1 MSDVSTKRHGSGP
14 ARSTISWFTAA
25 CVLVSNIIGGG
36 IFTTTGFMARD
47 LGDPILIVSLW
58 VVGGLLAMTAAM
70 SYSELPAAMPRAG
83 GDYIYLRQAY
93 GPFIGFLSGWT
104 SFTVGFGAGIAA
116 ASVSFAS
123 YALRVIP
130 LADDNSLASKTVA
143 LVLVWIMTAVHAAGT
158 GAGGRLQRVLTTT
171 KVLAIVLFI
180 FVGFLF
186 GHGNWDHLSE
196 QNPHTN
202 PGIGPLMVALIFVL
216 YTYLGWNV
224 VGYIAG
230 EIADPRRTIPR
241 IVIVG
246 TAFVAVLYMSLNL
259 VYLYALPVSV
269 LAQPPILPVAEKAA
283 AALWGPASAQF
294 VAALL
299 CVSIAGGVSAMV
311 WAGPRVYWAMA
322 ADGIFPSFFKALTP
336 ITGVPVRAIILQGAW
351 TSILILTGTFE
362 QLVIFS
368 GFVLSV
374 FTALTLGAVIVLRR
388 RQPATVRSYRTPLY
402 PLLPCVPIAV
412 LALIIGYSVIHRPLE
427 SALGTVIVL
436 SGIPCYVMWSKR
448 EQGRSVDAP

>member
-1 MSDVSTKRHGSGP
+1 MSTMRHGKGP
-14 ARSTISWFTAA
+14 ARSTIGWFTAT

-58 VVGGLLAMTAAM
+58 IVGGLLAIAAAM

-83 GDYIYLRQAY
+83 GDYVYLRQAY
-93 GPFIGFLSGWT
+93 GSFIGFLSGWT

-123 YALRVIP
+123 YALRVVP
-130 LADDNSLASKTVA
+130 LANDNSLASKIIA
-143 LVLVWIMTAVHAAGT
+143 LVLVWMMTVVHAAGT

-171 KVLAIVLFI
+171 KVLGIVLFI
-180 FVGFLF
+180 FVGFLV
-186 GHGNWDHLSE
+186 GHGSWDHLSE

-202 PGIGPLMVALIFVL
+202 PGIGPLMIALIFVL

-230 EIADPRRTIPR
+230 EIADPQRTIPR

-246 TAFVAVLYMSLNL
+246 TAFVAMLYVSLNL
-259 VYLYALPVSV
+259 VYLYALPASV

-283 AALWGPASAQF
+283 AALWGPASAQLI
-294 VAALL
+294 AALL
-299 CVSIAGGVSAMV
+299 CLSIAGGVSAMV

-336 ITGVPVRAIILQGAW
+336 TTGVPVRAIVLQSAW

-374 FTALTLGAVIVLRR
+374 FTALTLGAVIILKRR
-388 RQPATVRSYRTPLY
+388 EPALPRPYQTPLY
-402 PLLPCVPIAV
+402 PILPCVPIV
-412 LALIIGYSVIHRPLE
+412 ILALIIGYSLVHRPLE

-436 SGIPCYVMWSKR
+436 SGIPCYVMWRKR
-448 EQGRSVDAP
+448 IP

>member
-1 MSDVSTKRHGSGP
+1 MSTMRHGNGP
-14 ARSTISWFTAA
+14 ARSTIGWFTAA

-58 VVGGLLAMTAAM
+58 VVGGLLAMAAAV
-70 SYSELPAAMPRAG
+70 SYSELPASMPRAG
-83 GDYIYLRQAY
+83 GDYIYLRRAY

-130 LADDNSLASKTVA
+130 LTNDNSLASKLVA
-143 LVLVWIMTAVHAAGT
+143 LVLVWVMTAVHAAGT

-230 EIADPRRTIPR
+230 EIADPQRTIPR

-269 LAQPPILPVAEKAA
+269 LGQPPILPVAEKAA

-336 ITGVPVRAIILQGAW
+336 ITGVPVRAIVLQGAW

-374 FTALTLGAVIVLRR
+374 FTALTLGAVIVLRQ

-412 LALIIGYSVIHRPLE
+412 LVLIIGYSVIHRPLE

-436 SGIPCYVMWSKR
+436 SGIPCYVLWSKR

>member
-1 MSDVSTKRHGSGP
+1 MSDVSPMRHGNGP
-14 ARSTISWFTAA
+14 ARSTIGWFTAT

-36 IFTTTGFMARD
+36 IFATTGFMARD

-58 VVGGLLAMTAAM
+58 IVGGLLAMAAAI

-83 GDYIYLRQAY
+83 GDYVYLRQAY

-123 YALRVIP
+123 YALRLVP
-130 LADDNSLASKTVA
+130 LANDNSLASKIIA

-158 GAGGRLQRVLTTT
+158 GAGGRLQRVMTTT

-186 GHGNWDHLSE
+186 GHGSWDHVSE
-196 QNPHTN
+196 QNSHAN
-202 PGIGPLMVALIFVL
+202 PAIGPLMVALIFVL
-216 YTYLGWNV
+216 YTFLGWNV

-230 EIADPRRTIPR
+230 EIADPQRTIPR

-246 TAFVAVLYMSLNL
+246 TAFVAVLYVSLNL

-269 LAQPPILPVAEKAA
+269 LAESPILPVAEKAA

-336 ITGVPVRAIILQGAW
+336 TTGVPVRAIVLQSAW
-351 TSILILTGTFE
+351 TSILVLTGTFE

-374 FTALTLGAVIVLRR
+374 FTALTLGAVIILRR
-388 RQPATVRSYRTPLY
+388 RQPALPRPYQTPLY
-402 PLLPCVPIAV
+402 PILPCVPIV
-412 LALIIGYSVIHRPLE
+412 ILALIIGYSLIHRPLE
-427 SALGTVIVL
+427 SALGAVIVL
-436 SGIPCYVMWSKR
+436 SGIPCYVMWR
-448 EQGRSVDAP
+448 NRIP